1 MWDIFTKLNQL
12 VMKFYLTGTDAVSDL
27 HKSGFINDFQ
37 FVGNDLLWVQEKIV
51 IQVGEFAILEC
62 HKIKEPHGQSD
73 ELMVF
78 AIVAP
83 YHNIKGILVNHC
95 KC

>member
-1 MWDIFTKLNQL
+1 MRH
-12 VMKFYLTGTDAVSDL
+12 YLTGTDAVSDL

-37 FVGNDLLWVQEKIV
+37 FLGDDLLWVQEKIV
-51 IQVGEFAILEC
+51 IRVGEFAILEC
-62 HKIKEPHGQSD
+62 HKIKEPNSKAD

-83 YHNIKGILVNHC
+83 YLNIKGILVNHC